1 MDRRTA
7 DSAGHDP
14 VRLRWAVIA
23 ATVAALALSTVG
35 GPAPRSTAL
44 EIPGEQTWETG
55 VVDHVSDGDTVA
67 VDVTWASNPALIAPP
82 LPGDPTTPPAQSF
95 CADRADADGTL
106 PADGDLADCRV
117 RMIGVQAPETPK
129 GATPEQC
136 GATAATDALRSVLP
150 KGTPVRLRS
159 IRVDSLD
166 RTHSGGRLLRSI
178 FYQDSAGTWV
188 DAALAV
194 LSAGGSMWFPFN
206 ADDPASAESAHN
218 LEYRRIV
225 DNAMTARRGL
235 WAPDQCGPSVPANL
249 RMWVV
254 SDPIGSDSGTEHVV
268 VVNDSSAALDV
279 SGWSVRDS
287 SLVWLTLPRGTVIPA
302 GDFIRVF
309 TGSGTPGT
317 PTHRDFYF
325 GGSSQVFAN
334 WDPAAGYYFGDAAYL
349 QDSQPGYSLGNMRAS
364 FHYPCDPARCSDP
377 LVGRVVFGAV
387 EYNPKGVDTAAA
399 EYVEFRNTTT
409 GAIDLGGYAF
419 GRRGSQYP
427 FPPGTTIAAGA
438 TLRLSMGQ
446 GINTAGTLYV
456 GRATSLLANTG
467 DQLTLANLDHA
478 PVDCRAWGAFTC
490 SGMPVS
496 GPLTTPGSN
505 PAPAGTSEPST
516 PPVTA
521 TQPATVTAITPSAPT
536 VVKVRSKN
544 RRLKVRWVPPEQPG
558 ASTITKYRA
567 KAFVQKKKKRKRTLK
582 ARAKCTV
589 PASKLTCRTRK
600 LVKGKKYVVKVR
612 ARNSAGYGP
621 WSARVKVR
629 AKR

>member
-1 MDRRTA
+1 MDRRA
-7 DSAGHDP
+7 ESDSRGHSP
-14 VRLRWAVIA
+14 VRLRRAVIA
-23 ATVAALALSTVG
+23 ATVAALALSAVG
-35 GPAPRSTAL
+35 GPAPRSAAL
-44 EIPGEQTWETG
+44 EEPGEQTWETG

-82 LPGDPTTPPAQSF
+82 LPADPTTPPAQSF
-95 CADRADADGTL
+95 CDDLADADGTM
-106 PADGDLADCRV
+106 PADGELADCRV

-136 GATAATDALRSVLP
+136 GATAATEALSTVLP
-150 KGTPVRLRS
+150 QGTPVRLRS

-194 LSAGGSMWFPFN
+194 LGAGGSMWFPFN
-206 ADDPASAESAHN
+206 ADDAASAESDHN

-225 DNAMTARRGL
+225 DNAMAGRRGL
-235 WAPDQCGPSVPANL
+235 WGPDQCGPSAPASL

-254 SDPIGSDSGTEHVV
+254 SNPIGSDAGTEHVV
-268 VVNDSSAALDV
+268 VVNDSSATLDV

-287 SLVWLTLPRGTVIPA
+287 SLVWLTLPPGTVIPA

-309 TGSGTPGT
+309 TGPGTHGT

-325 GGSSQVFAN
+325 GGPSLVFAN
-334 WDPAAGYYFGDAAYL
+334 WDPEAGYFFGDAAYL
-349 QDSQPGYSLGNMRAS
+349 QDVQPGYSLGNMRAS
-364 FHYPCDPARCSDP
+364 FHYPCDPADCSDP

-387 EYNPKGVDTAAA
+387 EFNPKGSDTAAA

-409 GAIDLGGYAF
+409 EAIDLGGYAF

-427 FPPGTTIAAGA
+427 FPPGTTIGAGA

-446 GINTAGTLYV
+446 GINTADTVYV
-456 GRATSLLANTG
+456 GRATSLLTNTG

-496 GPLTTPGSN
+496 GPLTTPGSDPT
-505 PAPAGTSEPST
+505 PAPAVDSST
-516 PPVTA
+516 PTVTA
-521 TQPATVTAITPSAPT
+521 TEPTAVASIKPGAPT
-536 VVKVRSKN
+536 VVKVRAKH
-544 RRLKVRWVPPEQPG
+544 RRLKVRWVAPEQAG
-558 ASTITKYRA
+558 TSTITKYRA
-567 KAFVQKKKKRKRTLK
+567 KAFARSKKKLT

-589 PASKLTCRTRK
+589 PASKLRCRTKK
-600 LVKGKKYVVKVR
+600 LVTGKKYVVKVR